1 MCTQTLGPNIQFRVI
16 LGPRQTSQMTQYD
29 YLIIGNDMYTMKPI
43 YSTNTY
49 GFTYSSMF
57 QKGMYY
63 INYALNSI
71 IVTVVTIP
79 DA

>member
-1 MCTQTLGPNIQFRVI
+1 MCT
-16 LGPRQTSQMTQYD
+16 QTSQMTQYY
-29 YLIIGNDMYTMKPI
+29 YLTIGNDIQCDQYI
-43 YSTNTY
+43 LLIHIGLN
-49 GFTYSSMF
+49 TYSSMF

-71 IVTVVTIP
+71 IVTVVTTP